1 MKRNWIICTLAFLL
15 GIGAFVATNSAA
27 ALAFTVV
34 AFLAPV
40 ASMAF
45 GRATAARTTIA
56 IDFQHAC
63 TAGQKLPMH
72 IAITRPALSRNRIR
86 MVLRFRNL
94 LTGTVEDLPVT
105 LAPASGRTE
114 HFELPL
120 NTEYCGRIEVSLE
133 QARATD
139 SLGFAEVPV
148 AGVALE
154 SSYTVYP
161 QISDIVAQT
170 TRANRQSISGTTYD
184 YHHKGQDRTEVFDMR
199 DFQEGDSLKSVHWKL
214 SARFGDLMVREPS
227 RPTDYDITLLCD
239 AHVQA
244 SGADAAVLNGVLA
257 VAASVS
263 LSLIQQGLA
272 HSVAHFQ
279 GETLKSEFVDSRTSF
294 NTMMDMLVSAPAH
307 DNQAYDMAAFYEFRR
322 AHNVTRM
329 VLVTDTLDED
339 AAAKL
344 GNITDLTVLHVSEG
358 TQAGVDES
366 GGYTLTHI
374 PADTVGERIK
384 NLEL

>member
-1 MKRNWIICTLAFLL
+1 
-15 GIGAFVATNSAA
+15 
-27 ALAFTVV
+27 
-34 AFLAPV
+34 
-40 ASMAF
+40 
-45 GRATAARTTIA
+45 
-56 IDFQHAC
+56 
-63 TAGQKLPMH
+63 
-72 IAITRPALSRNRIR
+72 
-86 MVLRFRNL
+86 
-94 LTGTVEDLPVT
+94 
-105 LAPASGRTE
+105 
-114 HFELPL
+114 
-120 NTEYCGRIEVSLE
+120 
-133 QARATD
+133 
-139 SLGFAEVPV
+139 
-148 AGVALE
+148 
-154 SSYTVYP
+154 
-161 QISDIVAQT
+161 
-170 TRANRQSISGTTYD
+170 
-184 YHHKGQDRTEVFDMR
+184 
-199 DFQEGDSLKSVHWKL
+199 
-214 SARFGDLMVREPS
+214 MVREPS

-307 DNQAYDMAAFYEFRR
+307 ANQAYDMAAFYEFRR